1 MPLKISYKSC
11 QQVFFLIKFF
21 IFKGDNLLAVPVL
34 TVVPLSFN
42 DHFQPVLRSRDFFG
56 QMCPTIR
63 KKSLEI
69 RGRSDCSQ
77 FLGGSRAIGKYSTGT
92 YRSGTGT
99 GAYFY
104 DWMPK
109 KSVEGSSNMLQMPG
123 SG

>member
-1 MPLKISYKSC
+1 MAKCARQLGRKAWKLEEEVI
-11 QQVFFLIKFF
+11 
-21 IFKGDNLLAVPVL
+21 
-34 TVVPLSFN
+34 VVSF
-42 DHFQPVLRSRDFFG
+42 SA
-56 QMCPTIR
+56 
-63 KKSLEI
+63 
-69 RGRSDCSQ
+69 
-77 FLGGSRAIGKYSTGT
+77 FLGGSRAIGKYST

>member
-1 MPLKISYKSC
+1 MTIFSQC
-11 QQVFFLIKFF
+11 CEVETFLAKCARQLGRKAWKLEEEVI
-21 IFKGDNLLAVPVL
+21 
-34 TVVPLSFN
+34 VVSF
-42 DHFQPVLRSRDFFG
+42 SA
-56 QMCPTIR
+56 
-63 KKSLEI
+63 
-69 RGRSDCSQ
+69 
-77 FLGGSRAIGKYSTGT
+77 FLGGSRAIGKYST